1 MPVRMINL
9 TAAELA
15 PLTWPL
21 GEGLVE
27 LEAPVIV
34 AHLLR
39 TRAPALP
46 LGAGGPPSPS
56 WGTPW
61 PAWELPRTAREL
73 LRSTVPQI
81 AEHER
86 EPLVDRLL
94 ASSQWNFD
102 FVALVCLSTLIA
114 SLGLVRDSASIVI
127 GAMLVAPLMTPLVGT
142 GLALVQGNLVL
153 IRCTSRSVLLGFCLV
168 FGIGFLLG
176 VLLPSQMTPEML
188 SRGSPNVIDLAAA
201 FIIGMAA
208 AYASARPKLSS
219 VLPGVAIAAALV
231 PPIATSG
238 IALAIGQPLIAAGA
252 VLLFVATC
260 VAVVLGV
267 SCCMWAM
274 GIQSELVSGFS
285 ERWVRRGVYGLVVA
299 GTILTIPLS
308 YLLYQ
313 SLPTGAVPE
322 AIVEAIDAR
331 VRLHP
336 GSEPLTVERANRNEP
351 VELEVVISSPAPPP
365 RTLARDLATIAVEH
379 YGQQVRVR
387 VVTHIVSRANA
398 ELDS

>member
-1 MPVRMINL
+1 M
-9 TAAELA
+9 
-15 PLTWPL
+15 
-21 GEGLVE
+21 
-27 LEAPVIV
+27 
-34 AHLLR
+34 
-39 TRAPALP
+39 
-46 LGAGGPPSPS
+46 SD
-56 WGTPW
+56 TP
-61 PAWELPRTAREL
+61 
-73 LRSTVPQI
+73 
-81 AEHER
+81 
-86 EPLVDRLL
+86 
-94 ASSQWNFD
+94 N
-102 FVALVCLSTLIA
+102 
-114 SLGLVRDSASIVI
+114 
-127 GAMLVAPLMTPLVGT
+127 
-142 GLALVQGNLVL
+142 
-153 IRCTSRSVLLGFCLV
+153 
-168 FGIGFLLG
+168 
-176 VLLPSQMTPEML
+176 
-188 SRGSPNVIDLAAA
+188 
-201 FIIGMAA
+201 
-208 AYASARPKLSS
+208 ASARPKLASI
-219 VLPGVAIAAALV
+219 LPGVAIAAALV